1 MKFIIIGRQGAGKST
16 FGAFLAE
23 ELGTKA
29 TDTSQWLVDVEKAR
43 QKALMERYGITPWMA
58 RGMPPKPNNPDG
70 TLDLTEEFDMSYG
83 WDDVRNRPAR
93 ELLVALGD
101 AVNSVGNT
109 FLVDRCF
116 DKGDIAVGVRRRNE
130 LVEIRKAYHNV
141 VVVFIDRDA
150 GGEQAKDN
158 FELTAEDANVI
169 VRAKTIAGAKQ
180 CAAFVANLTRGI
192 GRPLYESSGVIV
204 TDELHAP

>member
-29 TDTSQWLVDVEKAR
+29 TDTSQWLVDVEIAR
-43 QKALMERYGITPWMA
+43 QKALKERYGIGSWFISGPAAAMSNA
-58 RGMPPKPNNPDG
+58 ELSEK
-70 TLDLTEEFDMSYG
+70 LTSG
-83 WDDVRNRPAR
+83 WDPERNRPAR

-141 VVVFIDRDA
+141 VVVYVDRDA

-158 FELTAEDANVI
+158 FELTTEDANVI
-169 VRAKTIAGAKQ
+169 VRARTIAGAKQ
-180 CAAFVANLTRGI
+180 CATFVANLTRGI
-192 GRPLYESSGVIV
+192 GRPLYECRGVTV
-204 TDELHAP
+204 TDEVHAP